1 MMPKLFNGK
10 SVGTDGVMTAS
21 GWSNSEVFSTY
32 MKTQFLKY
40 VQGRNISNTI
50 LALYDGHRS
59 HISLDLIE
67 WAKNNNIVL
76 FVLSPHWFHILQ
88 PLDVGCFGTFQL
100 KYNQECLFFFR
111 QTHKTV
117 TRYDVCALA
126 WKAYASALSPS
137 NIQSAFLKSGIYSFQ
152 SGDEMIKKL
161 KQKFLERNGEG
172 DMELPNSLAQ
182 SNDEAMVK
190 ANEKQT
196 DCSGDKRNDA
206 AGHEAVDFL
215 MQMGGEV
222 QKKSWKS
229 KEKKKY
235 KSCYWRKSGDRRW
248 HPWKNEN
255 LLEWIFQLKRLSK
268 CTNKKPVTKPQQRKK
283 VNLNENINTNLYN
296 ENQAGPST
304 YLPKVKPSDSTSIT
318 DSGETEEE
326 MNEKE
331 KWCVCKHFY
340 V

>member
-1 MMPKLFNGK
+1 MAERSKTVTIILVFPGQRMMPKLFNGK

-117 TRYDVCALA
+117 TRYDVSALA

-161 KQKFLERNGEG
+161 KQKFFGREWWRW
-172 DMELPNSLAQ
+172 
-182 SNDEAMVK
+182 
-190 ANEKQT
+190 
-196 DCSGDKRNDA
+196 
-206 AGHEAVDFL
+206 HEITKL
-215 MQMGGEV
+215 TCTIKWRSHG
-222 QKKSWKS
+222 KS
-229 KEKKKY
+229 KWET
-235 KSCYWRKSGDRRW
+235 DR
-248 HPWKNEN
+248 
-255 LLEWIFQLKRLSK
+255 LLR
-268 CTNKKPVTKPQQRKK
+268 R
-283 VNLNENINTNLYN
+283 
-296 ENQAGPST
+296 
-304 YLPKVKPSDSTSIT
+304 
-318 DSGETEEE
+318 
-326 MNEKE
+326 
-331 KWCVCKHFY
+331 
-340 V
+340 